1 MTNAADR
8 VLRKVLGTLSAI
20 NEWISMTAR
29 NSAGVLLIAM
39 TAIVLVQILFRYV
52 LNDSL
57 IWTEEVSKTMM
68 VWGAFLIAPWAY
80 RNSANVRIEIF
91 TDELPLTFRR
101 LLHLALNMLVIWIIV
116 VFWTESFGMVNRGF
130 SIRAAS
136 LPVQVGWFF
145 IVVPVAFGAM
155 LLVGVELLIRDVL
168 ALLHPKEDFEI
179 AGAGEIVEGE

>member
-1 MTNAADR
+1 MVNMTDA
-8 VLRKVLGTLSAI
+8 VLRKALGTLSAV

-29 NSAGVLLIAM
+29 NTAGMLLIVM
-39 TAIVLVQILFRYV
+39 TAVVLTQIVFRYV

-80 RNSANVRIEIF
+80 RNGANVSIQMF
-91 TDELPLTFRR
+91 ADELPLTLRR
-101 LLHLALNMLVIWIIV
+101 LLHLALNVLVIWIIV
-116 VFWTESFGMVNRGF
+116 VFWSESFGMVDRGF

-145 IVVPVAFGAM
+145 VVVPFAFGAM

-168 ALLHPKEDFEI
+168 ALLHPQEDFEI
-179 AGAGEIVEGE
+179 AGAGEIMEGE